1 MAPNV
6 GDSARK
12 GQNMNTGFKHVY
24 GPVPSRRLGRSLG
37 VDALTFKSCSFDC
50 VYCQLGRTTNHTIE
64 RKEYIPTADILDEVR
79 RKLENGDKPEY
90 ISFAGSG
97 EPTLHS
103 GLGDIIRGIKA
114 MTDVPVVVFTNGSLL
129 WMPEV
134 RADLAAADVVIP
146 SLDGGD
152 AALLDKVN
160 RPAASLDFDRIV
172 EGLIAFR
179 GAFNGQ
185 IWLEVMLLGGIS
197 DDDASVDA
205 IARLAERIRPDK
217 VQINS
222 VCRPPAETYA
232 LPVPAARLLEI
243 RKHFAGV
250 PGTVEIIA
258 EHLDDMAHTAFRTQI
273 KEEDILAL
281 IERRP
286 CTAAGA
292 AAGLN
297 IHVTEAIKH
306 LEMLVADGKA
316 VTQPKDGQVFYS
328 ACELRTE

>member
-1 MAPNV
+1 MTPPW
-6 GDSARK
+6 
-12 GQNMNTGFKHVY
+12 T
-24 GPVPSRRLGRSLG
+24 PS
-37 VDALTFKSCSFDC
+37 
-50 VYCQLGRTTNHTIE
+50 
-64 RKEYIPTADILDEVR
+64 
-79 RKLENGDKPEY
+79 
-90 ISFAGSG
+90 
-97 EPTLHS
+97 
-103 GLGDIIRGIKA
+103 
-114 MTDVPVVVFTNGSLL
+114 
-129 WMPEV
+129 
-134 RADLAAADVVIP
+134 
-146 SLDGGD
+146 
-152 AALLDKVN
+152 
-160 RPAASLDFDRIV
+160 
-172 EGLIAFR
+172 
-179 GAFNGQ
+179 
-185 IWLEVMLLGGIS
+185 
-197 DDDASVDA
+197 
-205 IARLAERIRPDK
+205 ARLAERIRPDK

-243 RKHFAGV
+243 QKHFAGV

-286 CTAAGA
+286 CTAAGT

-297 IHVTEAIKH
+297 IHITEAIKH

>member
-1 MAPNV
+1 MSTAY
-6 GDSARK
+6 
-12 GQNMNTGFKHVY
+12 KHVY

-50 VYCQLGRTTNHTIE
+50 VYCQLGRTTNHTVE
-64 RKEYIPTADILDEVR
+64 RREYVPTAEILDELR
-79 RKLENGDKPEY
+79 RKLEENDRPEY

-103 GLGDIIRGIKA
+103 GLGEIIRGIKA
-114 MTDVPVVVFTNGSLL
+114 MTDVPVVVFTNGGLL
-129 WMPEV
+129 WRPEV
-134 RADLAAADVVIP
+134 RADLRAADVVIP

-160 RPAASLDFDRIV
+160 RPEPSLSFDRIV

-179 GAFNGQ
+179 DEFPGQ
-185 IWLEVMLLGGIS
+185 LWLEVMLLGGVS

-205 IARLAERIRPDK
+205 IARIAERIRPDK

-222 VCRPPAETYA
+222 VCRPPAESWA
-232 LPVPAARLLEI
+232 LPVSASRLLEI
-243 RKHFAGV
+243 QKRFPLPH
-250 PGTVEIIA
+250 VEIIA

-273 KEEDILAL
+273 REEDILAL

-297 IHVTEAIKH
+297 IHVTEALKH

-316 VTQPKDGQVFYS
+316 VTQLTDGQVFYS
-328 ACELRTE
+328 ACELREEGK

>member
-1 MAPNV
+1 
-6 GDSARK
+6 
-12 GQNMNTGFKHVY
+12 MNTGFKHVY

-50 VYCQLGRTTNHTIE
+50 VYCQLGRTTNHTAE
-64 RKEYIPTADILDEVR
+64 RKEYIPTAEILDEVR
-79 RKLENGDKPEY
+79 RKLENGDRPEY

-103 GLGDIIRGIKA
+103 GLGDI
-114 MTDVPVVVFTNGSLL
+114 TVVVFTNGSLL

-160 RPAASLDFDRIV
+160 RPVATLDFNRIV

-179 GAFNGQ
+179 EGFKGQ
-185 IWLEVMLLGGIS
+185 IWLEVMLLGGMS

-243 RKHFAGV
+243 RERFAGV

>member
-1 MAPNV
+1 MSTAY
-6 GDSARK
+6 
-12 GQNMNTGFKHVY
+12 KHVY

-50 VYCQLGRTTNHTIE
+50 VYCQLGRTTNHTVE
-64 RKEYIPTADILDEVR
+64 RREYVPTAEILDELR
-79 RKLENGDKPEY
+79 RKLEENDRPEY

-103 GLGDIIRGIKA
+103 GLGEIIRGIKA
-114 MTDVPVVVFTNGSLL
+114 MTDVPVVVFTNGGLL
-129 WMPEV
+129 WRPEV
-134 RADLAAADVVIP
+134 RADLRAADVVIP

-152 AALLDKVN
+152 PALLDKVN
-160 RPAASLDFDRIV
+160 RPEPSLSFDRIV

-179 GAFNGQ
+179 DEFPGQ
-185 IWLEVMLLGGIS
+185 LWLEVMLLGGVS

-205 IARLAERIRPDK
+205 IARIAERIRPDK

-222 VCRPPAETYA
+222 VCRPPAESWA
-232 LPVPAARLLEI
+232 LPVSASRLLEI
-243 RKHFAGV
+243 QKRFPLPH
-250 PGTVEIIA
+250 VEIIA

-273 KEEDILAL
+273 REEDILAL

-316 VTQPKDGQVFYS
+316 VTQITDGQVFYS
-328 ACELRTE
+328 ACELREEGK

>member
-1 MAPNV
+1 MSTAY
-6 GDSARK
+6 
-12 GQNMNTGFKHVY
+12 KHVY

-50 VYCQLGRTTNHTIE
+50 VYCQLGRTTNHTVE
-64 RKEYIPTADILDEVR
+64 RREYVPTAEILDELR
-79 RKLENGDKPEY
+79 RKLEENDRPEY

-103 GLGDIIRGIKA
+103 GLGEIIRGIKA
-114 MTDVPVVVFTNGSLL
+114 MTDVPVVVFTNGGLL
-129 WMPEV
+129 WRPEV
-134 RADLAAADVVIP
+134 RADLRAADVVIP

-160 RPAASLDFDRIV
+160 RPEPSLSFDRIV

-179 GAFNGQ
+179 DEFPGQ
-185 IWLEVMLLGGIS
+185 LWLEVMLLGGVS

-205 IARLAERIRPDK
+205 IARIAERIRPDK

-222 VCRPPAETYA
+222 VCRPPAESWA
-232 LPVPAARLLEI
+232 LPVSASRLLEI
-243 RKHFAGV
+243 QKRFPLPH
-250 PGTVEIIA
+250 VEIIA

-273 KEEDILAL
+273 REEDILAL

-316 VTQPKDGQVFYS
+316 VTQITDGQVFYS
-328 ACELRTE
+328 ACELREVGK

>member
-1 MAPNV
+1 M
-6 GDSARK
+6 
-12 GQNMNTGFKHVY
+12 TEFKHVY

-37 VDALTFKSCSFDC
+37 VDALTFKTCSFDC
-50 VYCQLGRTTNHTIE
+50 LYCQLGHTTNHTLE
-64 RKEYIPTADILDEVR
+64 RREYVPTAEILDELR
-79 RKLENGDKPEY
+79 RKLHNGDRPEY

-103 GLGDIIRGIKA
+103 GLGEIIRGIKA

-134 RADLAAADVVIP
+134 RADLAEADVVIP

-160 RPAASLDFDRIV
+160 CPVADLDFNRIL
-172 EGLIAFR
+172 EGLMAFR
-179 GAFNGQ
+179 AEFKGR
-185 IWLEVMLLGGIS
+185 IWLEIMLLGGMS
-197 DDDASVDA
+197 DDDASVDTL
-205 IARLAERIRPDK
+205 ARLAAQIRPDK

-222 VCRPPAETYA
+222 VCRPPADASA

-243 RKHFAGV
+243 QQHFALV
-250 PGTVEIIA
+250 PVPVEIIA

-273 KEEDILAL
+273 REEDIIAL

-286 CTAAGA
+286 CTAAGV

-297 IHVTEAIKH
+297 IHVTEALKH

-316 VTQPKDGQVFYS
+316 VTLPKDGQTFYS

>member
-1 MAPNV
+1 
-6 GDSARK
+6 
-12 GQNMNTGFKHVY
+12 MNTGFKHVY

-50 VYCQLGRTTNHTIE
+50 VYCQLGRTTNHTAE
-64 RKEYIPTADILDEVR
+64 RKEYIPTAEILDEVR
-79 RKLENGDKPEY
+79 RKLENGDRPEY

-160 RPAASLDFDRIV
+160 RPVATLDFNRIV

-179 GAFNGQ
+179 EGSTAYAALRRKPMPCPFPPPGFWKSVSVSRGCPARWKSSRN
-185 IWLEVMLLGGIS
+185 ISTTWLIRLS
-197 DDDASVDA
+197 
-205 IARLAERIRPDK
+205 ARRSRKRTSSRSSNA
-217 VQINS
+217 
-222 VCRPPAETYA
+222 A
-232 LPVPAARLLEI
+232 PVPQPE
-243 RKHFAGV
+243 
-250 PGTVEIIA
+250 P
-258 EHLDDMAHTAFRTQI
+258 
-273 KEEDILAL
+273 
-281 IERRP
+281 RR
-286 CTAAGA
+286 A
-292 AAGLN
+292 
-297 IHVTEAIKH
+297 
-306 LEMLVADGKA
+306 
-316 VTQPKDGQVFYS
+316 
-328 ACELRTE
+328 

>member
-1 MAPNV
+1 MSTAY
-6 GDSARK
+6 
-12 GQNMNTGFKHVY
+12 KHVY

-50 VYCQLGRTTNHTIE
+50 VYCQLGRTTNHTVE
-64 RKEYIPTADILDEVR
+64 RREYVPTAEILDELR
-79 RKLENGDKPEY
+79 RKLEENDRPEY

-103 GLGDIIRGIKA
+103 GLGEIIRGIKA
-114 MTDVPVVVFTNGSLL
+114 MTDVPVVVFTNGGLL
-129 WMPEV
+129 WRPEV
-134 RADLAAADVVIP
+134 RADLRAADVVIP

-160 RPAASLDFDRIV
+160 RPEPSLSFDRIV

-179 GAFNGQ
+179 DEFPGQ
-185 IWLEVMLLGGIS
+185 LWLEVMLLGGVS

-205 IARLAERIRPDK
+205 IARIAERIRPDK

-222 VCRPPAETYA
+222 VCRPPAESWA
-232 LPVPAARLLEI
+232 LPVSASRLLEI
-243 RKHFAGV
+243 QKRFPLPH
-250 PGTVEIIA
+250 VEIIA

-273 KEEDILAL
+273 REEDILAL

-316 VTQPKDGQVFYS
+316 VTQITDGQVFYS
-328 ACELRTE
+328 ACELREEGK

>member
-1 MAPNV
+1 MAPNA

-232 LPVPAARLLEI
+232 LPVPAAR
-243 RKHFAGV
+243 
-250 PGTVEIIA
+250 
-258 EHLDDMAHTAFRTQI
+258 TA
-273 KEEDILAL
+273 
-281 IERRP
+281 
-286 CTAAGA
+286 
-292 AAGLN
+292 
-297 IHVTEAIKH
+297 
-306 LEMLVADGKA
+306 
-316 VTQPKDGQVFYS
+316 
-328 ACELRTE
+328 

>member
-1 MAPNV
+1 
-6 GDSARK
+6 
-12 GQNMNTGFKHVY
+12 MNTGFKHVY

-50 VYCQLGRTTNHTIE
+50 VYCQLGRTTNHTAE
-64 RKEYIPTADILDEVR
+64 RKEYIPTAEILDEVR
-79 RKLENGDKPEY
+79 RKLENGDRPEY

-160 RPAASLDFDRIV
+160 RPVATLDFNRIV

-179 GAFNGQ
+179 EGFKGQ
-185 IWLEVMLLGGIS
+185 IWLEVMLLGGMS

-205 IARLAERIRPDK
+205 IARLAERILRRKPMPCPFPPPGFWK
-217 VQINS
+217 S
-222 VCRPPAETYA
+222 VSVSRGCPARWKSSRNISTTWRIRLSA
-232 LPVPAARLLEI
+232 RRSRKRTSSRSSNAAPVPQPE
-243 RKHFAGV
+243 
-250 PGTVEIIA
+250 P
-258 EHLDDMAHTAFRTQI
+258 
-273 KEEDILAL
+273 
-281 IERRP
+281 RR
-286 CTAAGA
+286 A
-292 AAGLN
+292 
-297 IHVTEAIKH
+297 
-306 LEMLVADGKA
+306 
-316 VTQPKDGQVFYS
+316 
-328 ACELRTE
+328 

>member
-1 MAPNV
+1 M
-6 GDSARK
+6 
-12 GQNMNTGFKHVY
+12 
-24 GPVPSRRLGRSLG
+24 
-37 VDALTFKSCSFDC
+37 
-50 VYCQLGRTTNHTIE
+50 
-64 RKEYIPTADILDEVR
+64 
-79 RKLENGDKPEY
+79 
-90 ISFAGSG
+90 
-97 EPTLHS
+97 
-103 GLGDIIRGIKA
+103 
-114 MTDVPVVVFTNGSLL
+114 
-129 WMPEV
+129 
-134 RADLAAADVVIP
+134 
-146 SLDGGD
+146 DGGD

>member
-1 MAPNV
+1 M
-6 GDSARK
+6 
-12 GQNMNTGFKHVY
+12 
-24 GPVPSRRLGRSLG
+24 
-37 VDALTFKSCSFDC
+37 DALTFKSCSFDC

-243 RKHFAGV
+243 RKHFTGV

>member
-1 MAPNV
+1 MSTV
-6 GDSARK
+6 Y
-12 GQNMNTGFKHVY
+12 KHVY

-50 VYCQLGRTTNHTIE
+50 VYCQLGRTTNHTVE
-64 RKEYIPTADILDEVR
+64 RREYVPTAEILDELR
-79 RKLENGDKPEY
+79 RKLEENDRPEY

-103 GLGDIIRGIKA
+103 GLGEIIRGIKA
-114 MTDVPVVVFTNGSLL
+114 MTDVPVVVFTNGGLL
-129 WMPEV
+129 WRPEV
-134 RADLAAADVVIP
+134 RADLRAADVVIP

-160 RPAASLDFDRIV
+160 RPEPSLSFDRIV
-172 EGLIAFR
+172 EGLVAFR
-179 GAFNGQ
+179 DEFPGRL
-185 IWLEVMLLGGIS
+185 WLEVMLLGGVS

-205 IARLAERIRPDK
+205 IARIAERIRPDK

-222 VCRPPAETYA
+222 VCRPPAESWA
-232 LPVPAARLLEI
+232 LPVSASRLLEI
-243 RKHFAGV
+243 RERFAL
-250 PGTVEIIA
+250 PNVEIIA

-273 KEEDILAL
+273 REEDILAL

-286 CTAAGA
+286 CTAAGV

-297 IHVTEAIKH
+297 IHVTEALKH

-316 VTQPKDGQVFYS
+316 VTQLTDGQVFYS
-328 ACELRTE
+328 ACELREEGK

>member
-1 MAPNV
+1 MAPNA

-232 LPVPAARLLEI
+232 LPVP
-243 RKHFAGV
+243 G
-250 PGTVEIIA
+250 
-258 EHLDDMAHTAFRTQI
+258 
-273 KEEDILAL
+273 
-281 IERRP
+281 RP
-286 CTAAGA
+286 AAGNPKTFQLGCPARSRSSRNISTTWRIRLSARRSRKRTSSRSSNA
-292 AAGLN
+292 AP
-297 IHVTEAIKH
+297 VPPPE
-306 LEMLVADGKA
+306 
-316 VTQPKDGQVFYS
+316 P
-328 ACELRTE
+328 LRA

>member
-1 MAPNV
+1 MSTV
-6 GDSARK
+6 Y
-12 GQNMNTGFKHVY
+12 KHVY

-50 VYCQLGRTTNHTIE
+50 VYCQLGRTTNHTVE
-64 RKEYIPTADILDEVR
+64 RREYVPTAEILDELR
-79 RKLENGDKPEY
+79 RKLAENDRPEY

-103 GLGDIIRGIKA
+103 GLGEIIRGIKA

-129 WMPEV
+129 WKPEV
-134 RADLAAADVVIP
+134 RADLRAADVVIP

-160 RPAASLDFDRIV
+160 RPEPSLSFDRIV
-172 EGLIAFR
+172 EGLVAFR
-179 GAFNGQ
+179 DEFPGRL
-185 IWLEVMLLGGIS
+185 WLEVMLLGGVS

-205 IARLAERIRPDK
+205 IARIAERIRPDK

-222 VCRPPAETYA
+222 VCRPPAESWA
-232 LPVPAARLLEI
+232 LPVSASRLLEI
-243 RKHFAGV
+243 RERFAL
-250 PGTVEIIA
+250 PNVEIIA
-258 EHLDDMAHTAFRTQI
+258 EHLDDMAHTTFRTQI
-273 KEEDILAL
+273 REEDILAL

-286 CTAAGA
+286 CTAAGV

-297 IHVTEAIKH
+297 IHVTEALKH

-316 VTQPKDGQVFYS
+316 VTQLTDGQVFYS
-328 ACELRTE
+328 ACELREEGK

>member
-1 MAPNV
+1 M
-6 GDSARK
+6 
-12 GQNMNTGFKHVY
+12 
-24 GPVPSRRLGRSLG
+24 
-37 VDALTFKSCSFDC
+37 
-50 VYCQLGRTTNHTIE
+50 
-64 RKEYIPTADILDEVR
+64 
-79 RKLENGDKPEY
+79 
-90 ISFAGSG
+90 
-97 EPTLHS
+97 
-103 GLGDIIRGIKA
+103 
-114 MTDVPVVVFTNGSLL
+114 
-129 WMPEV
+129 
-134 RADLAAADVVIP
+134 
-146 SLDGGD
+146 
-152 AALLDKVN
+152 LDKVN

-205 IARLAERIRPDK
+205 IARLRERIRPRTR
-217 VQINS
+217 
-222 VCRPPAETYA
+222 CRSTAYA
-232 LPVPAARLLEI
+232 ALRRKPRPCPVPAARLLEI

>member
-1 MAPNV
+1 MAPNA

-258 EHLDDMAHTAFRTQI
+258 EHLDDMHADQGRGHPRAHRTPPLYRRRSRCGPEHPRHRSHQASGDARRRRQGRDAAQGWAGFLFR
-273 KEEDILAL
+273 L
-281 IERRP
+281 
-286 CTAAGA
+286 
-292 AAGLN
+292 
-297 IHVTEAIKH
+297 
-306 LEMLVADGKA
+306 
-316 VTQPKDGQVFYS
+316 
-328 ACELRTE
+328 

>member
-1 MAPNV
+1 MSREMRRGRQALPEEMCEAV
-6 GDSARK
+6 LSRGSHGVLALAGDEGYPYAVPISYVYEGGKLYFHCARS
-12 GQNMNTGFKHVY
+12 GH
-24 GPVPSRRLGRSLG
+24 
-37 VDALTFKSCSFDC
+37 
-50 VYCQLGRTTNHTIE
+50 
-64 RKEYIPTADILDEVR
+64 
-79 RKLENGDKPEY
+79 KL
-90 ISFAGSG
+90 
-97 EPTLHS
+97 
-103 GLGDIIRGIKA
+103 
-114 MTDVPVVVFTNGSLL
+114 
-129 WMPEV
+129 
-134 RADLAAADVVIP
+134 
-146 SLDGGD
+146 
-152 AALLDKVN
+152 
-160 RPAASLDFDRIV
+160 
-172 EGLIAFR
+172 
-179 GAFNGQ
+179 
-185 IWLEVMLLGGIS
+185 
-197 DDDASVDA
+197 DA

-217 VQINS
+217 MQINS

-243 RKHFAGV
+243 QKHFAGV

-286 CTAAGA
+286 CTAAGT

-297 IHVTEAIKH
+297 IHITEAIKH

>member
-1 MAPNV
+1 
-6 GDSARK
+6 
-12 GQNMNTGFKHVY
+12 
-24 GPVPSRRLGRSLG
+24 
-37 VDALTFKSCSFDC
+37 
-50 VYCQLGRTTNHTIE
+50 
-64 RKEYIPTADILDEVR
+64 
-79 RKLENGDKPEY
+79 
-90 ISFAGSG
+90 
-97 EPTLHS
+97 
-103 GLGDIIRGIKA
+103 

-243 RKHFAGV
+243 RKHFTGV

-273 KEEDILAL
+273 MEEDILAL

-328 ACELRTE
+328 ACELRTD

>member
-1 MAPNV
+1 
-6 GDSARK
+6 
-12 GQNMNTGFKHVY
+12 MNTGFKHVY

-90 ISFAGSG
+90 ISFAGTG
-97 EPTLHS
+97 APTLHS

-114 MTDVPVVVFTNGSLL
+114 MTDVP
-129 WMPEV
+129 
-134 RADLAAADVVIP
+134 DVVIP

>member
-1 MAPNV
+1 MAPNA

-160 RPAASLDFDRIV
+160 
-172 EGLIAFR
+172 G
-179 GAFNGQ
+179 
-185 IWLEVMLLGGIS
+185 
-197 DDDASVDA
+197 
-205 IARLAERIRPDK
+205 
-217 VQINS
+217 
-222 VCRPPAETYA
+222 
-232 LPVPAARLLEI
+232 
-243 RKHFAGV
+243 
-250 PGTVEIIA
+250 
-258 EHLDDMAHTAFRTQI
+258 
-273 KEEDILAL
+273 
-281 IERRP
+281 
-286 CTAAGA
+286 
-292 AAGLN
+292 
-297 IHVTEAIKH
+297 
-306 LEMLVADGKA
+306 
-316 VTQPKDGQVFYS
+316 
-328 ACELRTE
+328 

>member
-1 MAPNV
+1 
-6 GDSARK
+6 
-12 GQNMNTGFKHVY
+12 MNTGFKHVY

-232 LPVPAARLLEI
+232 LP
-243 RKHFAGV
+243 GS
-250 PGTVEIIA
+250 
-258 EHLDDMAHTAFRTQI
+258 
-273 KEEDILAL
+273 
-281 IERRP
+281 RRP
-286 CTAAGA
+286 GCWKSESISLGCRHGRDHRGTSRRHGAYGFPHADQGRGHPRAHRTPPLYRRRSRCGPEHPRHRSHQASGDARRRRQGRDAAQGW
-292 AAGLN
+292 AGL
-297 IHVTEAIKH
+297 
-306 LEMLVADGKA
+306 LFRL
-316 VTQPKDGQVFYS
+316 
-328 ACELRTE
+328 

>member
-1 MAPNV
+1 MTA
-6 GDSARK
+6 A
-12 GQNMNTGFKHVY
+12 FHHVY

-37 VDALTFKSCSFDC
+37 VDGLTFKTCSFDC
-50 VYCQLGRTTNHTIE
+50 VYCQLGHTTAHTIE
-64 RKEYIPTADILDEVR
+64 RKEYVPTAAILEEIR
-79 RKLENGDKPEY
+79 RKLTNGDRPDY

-97 EPTLHS
+97 EPTLHA
-103 GLGDIIRGIKA
+103 GLGDIIRGIKS
-114 MTDVPVVVFTNGSLL
+114 MSDVPVVVFTNGSLL
-129 WMPEV
+129 WMPGV
-134 RADLAAADVVIP
+134 REDLAQADVVIP

-160 RPAASLDFDRIV
+160 RYAAPLTFDQILD
-172 EGLIAFR
+172 GLYHFR
-179 GAFNGQ
+179 DEYAGQ

-197 DDDASVDA
+197 DHDAAVDA
-205 IARLAERIRPDK
+205 IAAHAVRIRPDK

-222 VCRPPAETYA
+222 VCRPPAESWA
-232 LPVPAARLLEI
+232 RPVAGPRLLEI
-243 RKHFAGV
+243 RQRFASV
-250 PGTVEIIA
+250 LSCPVEIIA
-258 EHLDDMAHTAFRTQI
+258 EHLDDMAHASFRTQI
-273 KEEDILAL
+273 REEDILAL

-286 CTAAGA
+286 CTAAGT

-316 VTQPKDGQVFYS
+316 VTHIQDGETFYS

>member
-1 MAPNV
+1 M
-6 GDSARK
+6 
-12 GQNMNTGFKHVY
+12 TEFKHVY

-37 VDALTFKSCSFDC
+37 VDALTFKTCSFDC
-50 VYCQLGRTTNHTIE
+50 LYCQLGHTTNHTLE
-64 RKEYIPTADILDEVR
+64 RREYVPTAEILDELR
-79 RKLENGDKPEY
+79 RKLHNGDRPEY

-103 GLGDIIRGIKA
+103 GLGEIIRGIKA

-134 RADLAAADVVIP
+134 RADLAEADVVIP

-160 RPAASLDFDRIV
+160 CPVADLDFNRIL
-172 EGLIAFR
+172 EGLMAFR
-179 GAFNGQ
+179 AEFKGR
-185 IWLEVMLLGGIS
+185 IWLEIMLLGGMS
-197 DDDASVDA
+197 DDDASVDTL
-205 IARLAERIRPDK
+205 ARLAAQIRPDK

-222 VCRPPAETYA
+222 VCRPPADARA

-243 RKHFAGV
+243 QQHFALV
-250 PGTVEIIA
+250 PVPVEIIA

-273 KEEDILAL
+273 REEDIIAL

-286 CTAAGA
+286 CTAAGV

-297 IHVTEAIKH
+297 IHVTEALKH

-316 VTQPKDGQVFYS
+316 VTLPKDGQTFYS

>member
-1 MAPNV
+1 MSTAY
-6 GDSARK
+6 
-12 GQNMNTGFKHVY
+12 KHVY

-50 VYCQLGRTTNHTIE
+50 VYCQLGRTTNHTVE
-64 RKEYIPTADILDEVR
+64 RREYVPTAEILDELR
-79 RKLENGDKPEY
+79 RKLEENDRPEY

-103 GLGDIIRGIKA
+103 GLGEIIRGIKA
-114 MTDVPVVVFTNGSLL
+114 MTDVPVVVFTNGGLL
-129 WMPEV
+129 WRPEV
-134 RADLAAADVVIP
+134 RADLRAADVVIP

-152 AALLDKVN
+152 PALLDKVN
-160 RPAASLDFDRIV
+160 RPEPSLSFDRIV

-179 GAFNGQ
+179 DEFPGQ
-185 IWLEVMLLGGIS
+185 LWLEVMLLGGVS

-205 IARLAERIRPDK
+205 IARIAKRIRPDK

-222 VCRPPAETYA
+222 VCRPPAESWA
-232 LPVPAARLLEI
+232 LPVSASRLLEI
-243 RKHFAGV
+243 QKRFPLPH
-250 PGTVEIIA
+250 VEIIA

-273 KEEDILAL
+273 REEDILAL

-316 VTQPKDGQVFYS
+316 VTQITDGQVFYS
-328 ACELRTE
+328 ACELREEGK

>member
-1 MAPNV
+1 MSTAY
-6 GDSARK
+6 
-12 GQNMNTGFKHVY
+12 KHVY

-50 VYCQLGRTTNHTIE
+50 VYCQLGRTTNHTVE
-64 RKEYIPTADILDEVR
+64 RREYVPTAEILDELR
-79 RKLENGDKPEY
+79 RKLEENDRPEY

-103 GLGDIIRGIKA
+103 GLGEIIRGIKA
-114 MTDVPVVVFTNGSLL
+114 MTDVPVVVFTNGGLL
-129 WMPEV
+129 WRPEV
-134 RADLAAADVVIP
+134 RADLRAADVVIP

-152 AALLDKVN
+152 PALLDKVN
-160 RPAASLDFDRIV
+160 RPEPSLSFDRIV

-179 GAFNGQ
+179 DEFPGQ
-185 IWLEVMLLGGIS
+185 LWLEVMLLGGVS

-205 IARLAERIRPDK
+205 IARIAERIRPDK

-222 VCRPPAETYA
+222 VCRPPAESWA
-232 LPVPAARLLEI
+232 LPVSASRLLEI
-243 RKHFAGV
+243 QKRFPLPH
-250 PGTVEIIA
+250 VEIIA

-273 KEEDILAL
+273 REEDILAL

-306 LEMLVADGKA
+306 LEMLVTDGKA
-316 VTQPKDGQVFYS
+316 VTQITDGQVFYS
-328 ACELRTE
+328 ACELREEGK

>member
-1 MAPNV
+1 
-6 GDSARK
+6 
-12 GQNMNTGFKHVY
+12 
-24 GPVPSRRLGRSLG
+24 
-37 VDALTFKSCSFDC
+37 
-50 VYCQLGRTTNHTIE
+50 TIE

-243 RKHFAGV
+243 RKHFTGV